1 MATAYALVKPIPRLL
16 AAGLAVSLATA
27 PAVASGAQGSWRP
40 VGSAPLGDAAAKAL
54 VTPHAEI
61 RPKNSRANHHRPSR
75 SELSHFRRAV
85 YRGGPDS
92 GRRIVALNPLLK
104 HVSGRFSG
112 TTDEII
118 QWGALKWG
126 IPEDVLR
133 AVAVRESDW
142 HQGRTG
148 DRRDGVNA
156 RRYPKRSRIDSD
168 SVYESLG
175 LMQIK
180 WRANGSL
187 NPGTEPLRWK
197 STAFNVD
204 YAAASIRY
212 YYDGRCTWCRPGYRP
227 GQAWESIGAHYSPSP
242 WRNADMLDY
251 IASIQDILSKR
262 AWEQPG
268 F

>member
-1 MATAYALVKPIPRLL
+1 MGSYGFVKPVLRLL
-16 AAGLAVSLATA
+16 AAALAVSVIA
-27 PAVASGAQGSWRP
+27 PAVAFGAQGSWRP
-40 VGSAPLGDAAAKAL
+40 VGSPPLSDAAAKAL
-54 VTPHAEI
+54 VTSRPEI
-61 RPKNSRANHHRPSR
+61 RPRNSRPNHHRPSR
-75 SELSHFRRAV
+75 SELSAFHRAV
-85 YRGGPDS
+85 YGSGPDA

-104 HVSGRFSG
+104 RVSGRFSG

-133 AVAVRESDW
+133 AMAVRESDW
-142 HQGRTG
+142 HQARRG
-148 DRRDGVNA
+148 DRRDGVKA
-156 RRYPKRSRIDSD
+156 RRYPARARIDSD
-168 SVYESLG
+168 SVYESMG

-180 WRANGSL
+180 WRSDGSL

-204 YAAASIRY
+204 YAGATIRY
-212 YYDGRCTWCRPGYRP
+212 YYDGRCTWCRPGYGP
-227 GQAWESIGAHYSPSP
+227 GQTWESIGAHYDPSP
-242 WRNADMLDY
+242 WRNAGMLDY
-251 IASIQDILSKR
+251 IASIKEILSTR